1 MSKMPFTFH
10 LDIVSAEEE
19 IFSGTVDML
28 VANGDLGELGITP
41 GHAPLLTTLKP
52 GPVKVT
58 KHGGDEEFYYVSGGM
73 LEVQPHVVTVLADT
87 AVRAND
93 VDEAAA
99 LEAQKAAEDALKDQ
113 SAEIE
118 YSKAAAELAEAV
130 AQLRT
135 LQAIRKKAG
144 K

>member
-1 MSKMPFTFH
+1 MPFTFH

-28 VANGDLGELGITP
+28 VATGELGELGVAP

-58 KHGGDEEFYYVSGGM
+58 KHGGEEEFYYVSGGM

-87 AVRAND
+87 AVRAGD

-99 LEAQKAAEDALKDQ
+99 IEAQKAAEQALKDQ

-118 YSKAAAELAEAV
+118 YSQAAAELAEAV

-135 LQAIRKKAG
+135 LQAIRRKAG